1 MSSSRRGLRIGIVNP
16 TTFVGR
22 ELKSILHER
31 GVPYI
36 HIELIDTT
44 GQSAGTLTEV
54 DEEAAVVTAA
64 TESAFIHLDVVF
76 FCGPAE
82 TTAPWIA
89 KHKDLGF
96 LAVDLSQPSSMVKDG
111 IPVIAGLN
119 TDLVTNKS
127 KVIISP
133 HPIAIPIALI
143 LESILKL
150 SPVSLAAVS
159 AIQPAS
165 EYDKAGV
172 DELLEQ
178 IVRVLNVEEYPQAV
192 FDRQLAF
199 NLFPAARGF
208 EIEQYAVSQLHR
220 IFRRQ
225 LQISIALTQG
235 SAFHGHSFSIFVQTE
250 LEVTQQDLLVE
261 LRKSDVLLVADT
273 EDTFGTLDAG
283 GKDQVLIGRVARDP
297 NLRSAYWIWA
307 VVDNL
312 RRSSALNAVLAA
324 EAVMARL
331 LADA

>member
-22 ELKSILHER
+22 ELKTILHER

-64 TESAFIHLDVVF
+64 TDSAFMNLDVVF

-82 TTAPWIA
+82 STAPWIA
-89 KHKDLGF
+89 KHREFEF

-111 IPVIAGLN
+111 IPVIAGIN
-119 TDLVTNKS
+119 TDLITGKS
-127 KVIISP
+127 KVLISP
-133 HPIAIPIALI
+133 HPVVVPIAFL
-143 LESILKL
+143 LQSILKL
-150 SPVSLAAVS
+150 SPLTLAAASV
-159 AIQPAS
+159 IQPAS

-178 IVRVLNVEEYPQAV
+178 IVRVLNVEDYPQEV

-208 EIEQYAVSQLHR
+208 EIEQYAVGQLLR
-220 IFRRQ
+220 IFGRQ
-225 LQISIALTQG
+225 LPISIALTQG
-235 SAFHGHSFSIFVQTE
+235 SAFHGHSFSMFVQTE
-250 LEVTQQDLLVE
+250 LDVSQQDLLVE
-261 LRKSDVLLVADT
+261 LRKSDVLLVGDP
-273 EDTFGTLDAG
+273 EETFGTLDAG
-283 GKDQVLIGRVARDP
+283 GKDQILIGRVARDP

-324 EAVMARL
+324 ESVMARL
-331 LADA
+331 FADA